1 MLPTPWNW
9 AAAQQPRLYRGLTG
23 QAPVRTN
30 LIMVDQRSWKKK
42 VTSSKLNFFDVYLLV
57 VSDTEVSCVYMENC
71 TLPCS
76 YEGADVVIHWHQV
89 SAGNLPVHSF
99 FHNQDQPGNSAQ
111 RFKGRAST
119 FKDQISRGNAS
130 VLLTGAKVQ
139 DEGRYRC
146 YTSTINGNMESF
158 INLKADGM
166 RQKRYI
172 YLVIQ
177 F

>member
-1 MLPTPWNW
+1 M
-9 AAAQQPRLYRGLTG
+9 
-23 QAPVRTN
+23 
-30 LIMVDQRSWKKK
+30 
-42 VTSSKLNFFDVYLLV
+42 TSSKLNFFDVYLLV

-130 VLLTGAKVQ
+130 VLLTGVKVQ

-166 RQKRYI
+166 RQKKIHLFSNSVLSCYT
-172 YLVIQ
+172 YLSIL
-177 F
+177 FSTE